1 MAEGAITSVDPDL
14 QDRFSSFLQQEGVI
28 EPPPTTEAEAP
39 EVPGG
44 EGEAPDSAQEPE
56 QVDPAKEPE
65 AGETPVDEPT
75 EPEPQAASSEDE
87 DLDPVETLS
96 DLAKAFDVEED
107 EFLDHLQVPSRDG
120 EGTVPLAEVIQAY
133 KSQPANSE
141 EARLHYEGLG
151 QQLQS
156 EHDQRLGDLQKVTA
170 ALIAQVEAEPDVDWE
185 MLRETDP
192 GQYLK
197 ERESRDARRADVQ
210 RSLDAMDAEM
220 KRRDGESETQHQSWR
235 QEQVQTLY
243 RLRPDWKEADKG
255 RVAMTEVTDYLVKTG
270 YPQDQIDALEDAR
283 SILTV
288 WRAAQWEKL
297 QAKKPGV
304 KKRLRLLPRTL
315 RAGAREDAAVLSEEQ
330 EKAKGVEKLRNR
342 LADTGSVDDAAAL
355 MRGLL

>member
-1 MAEGAITSVDPDL
+1 LSEGAITSVDPEL
-14 QDRFSSFLQQEGVI
+14 QDRFSTFLQQEDAV
-28 EPPPTTEAEAP
+28 ESPPPTEAEAP
-39 EVPGG
+39 VAAGA
-44 EGEAPDSAQEPE
+44 EGEAQESAPEPE
-56 QVDPAKEPE
+56 PEVGEVPAE
-65 AGETPVDEPT
+65 DPT

-87 DLDPVETLS
+87 DLDPVETIS
-96 DLAKAFDVEED
+96 DLAKAFEVEEG

-120 EGTVPLAEVIQAY
+120 EGTVSLSEVIEAY
-133 KSQPANSE
+133 TSQPANNE

-151 QQLQS
+151 QELQG
-156 EHDQRLGDLQKVTA
+156 EHDARLGELQKVTA
-170 ALIAQVEAEPDVDWE
+170 ALIAQVEAEPDVNWE

-220 KRRDGESETQHQSWR
+220 KRRDTEAETQHQAWC

-243 RLRPDWKEADKG
+243 RLRPDWQEADRG
-255 RVAMTEVTDYLVKTG
+255 RVAMGEVTDYLVKTG
-270 YPQDQIDALEDAR
+270 YPKEQIDALEDAR

-315 RAGAREDAAVLSEEQ
+315 RTGAREDAAVLSNEQ
-330 EKAKGVEKLRNR
+330 EKAKERDQLRNR

-355 MRGLL
+355 MKGLL

>member
-1 MAEGAITSVDPDL
+1 LAEGAITSVDPDL
-14 QDRFSSFLQQEGVI
+14 QDRFTTFLQQDGVI
-28 EPPPTTEAEAP
+28 ESPPPTEAEAP
-39 EVPGG
+39 EVEGG
-44 EGEAPDSAQEPE
+44 EGGALNSVLEPESEPAQEPEEGEAPVE
-56 QVDPAKEPE
+56 
-65 AGETPVDEPT
+65 EPT
-75 EPEPQAASSEDE
+75 ESEPQAASSEDE
-87 DLDPVETLS
+87 DLDPVETIS
-96 DLAKAFDVEED
+96 DLAKAFEVEED

-120 EGTVPLAEVIQAY
+120 EGTVSLAEVIQAY
-133 KSQPANSE
+133 TSQPANNE

-151 QQLQS
+151 QQLQG
-156 EHDQRLGDLQKVTA
+156 EHDQRLGELQKVTA
-170 ALIAQVEAEPDVDWE
+170 ALVAQVEAEPDVDWE

-197 ERESRDARRADVQ
+197 ERETRDARRSDVQ

-220 KRRDGESETQHQSWR
+220 KRRDAEAETQHQAWR
-235 QEQVQTLY
+235 GEQVQTLY

-255 RVAMTEVTDYLVKTG
+255 RVAMSEVTDYLNKTG
-270 YPQDQIDALEDAR
+270 YPQEQIDALEDAR

-315 RAGAREDAAVLSEEQ
+315 RSGAREDAAVLSDEQ
-330 EKAKGVEKLRNR
+330 EKAKGVEQLRSR
-342 LADTGSVDDAAAL
+342 LTETGSVDDAAAL